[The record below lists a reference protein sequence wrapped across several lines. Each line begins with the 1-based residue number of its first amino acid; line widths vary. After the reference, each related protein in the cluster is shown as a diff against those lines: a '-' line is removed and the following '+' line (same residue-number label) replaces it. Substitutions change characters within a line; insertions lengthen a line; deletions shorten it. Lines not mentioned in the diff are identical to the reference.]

1 MLGVDEGADA
11 TLALCLGDHVVDQCR
26 LARRLRTEDLADT
39 STWKAANAEREVET
53 KTARGDRRNRRA
65 C

>member
-1 MLGVDEGADA
+1 MLGVDKGADA
-11 TLALCLGDHVVDQCR
+11 TLALCFGDYVVDE
-26 LARRLRTEDLADT
+26 RRLTRRFGAEDLADT